1 MPIILIL
8 MFELQSSIENIK
20 YTKEVFDSTNFNKV
34 SIDNVFFGSNKN
46 IELVEAFINNNI
58 CDLYSPSLCNYDVEN
73 AIYTFNEIN
82 FLPPTTYILFNSEI
96 NGMVH
101 YGFYKARN
109 EEIYIIEEYGNL
121 IINYYSPEKCK
132 FLSI

>member
-20 YTKEVFDSTNFNKV
+20 YSKVLFDSTDFNKV
-34 SIDNVFFGSNKN
+34 SID
-46 IELVEAFINNNI
+46 
-58 CDLYSPSLCNYDVEN
+58 
-73 AIYTFNEIN
+73 
-82 FLPPTTYILFNSEI
+82 
-96 NGMVH
+96 

>member
-8 MFELQSSIENIK
+8 MFELQSSIENIM
-20 YTKEVFDSTNFNKV
+20 YTKEVFDLTDFNKV
-34 SIDNVFFGSNKN
+34 SIDNVFFGSNEK
-46 IELVEAFINNNI
+46 AFINNNI

-82 FLPPTTYILFNSEI
+82 FLPPTTYILFNSVI